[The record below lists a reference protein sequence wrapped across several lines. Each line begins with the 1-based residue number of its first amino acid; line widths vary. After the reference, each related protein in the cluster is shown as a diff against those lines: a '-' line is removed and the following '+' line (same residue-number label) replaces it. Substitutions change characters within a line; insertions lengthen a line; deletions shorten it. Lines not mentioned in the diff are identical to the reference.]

1 MTKLNKIDGYYNQIE
16 KNNIMTKLNKH
27 QDQISI

>member
-27 QDQISI
+27 